1 MYYLRNWNFSFTYI
15 SDSASPDGIMNGIWH
30 RDKRTWYLQV
40 GWYNSKW
47 NIRATVR
54 NFTRWNWRSYR
65 QEMQSLY
72 YGTFQQFYNG
82 NSHALVQISA
92 TYTFGF
98 GKKVKSD
105 NELRVSG
112 SASSGILR

>member
-1 MYYLRNWNFSFTYI
+1 MHSPYY
-15 SDSASPDGIMNGIWH
+15 D
-30 RDKRTWYLQV
+30 
-40 GWYNSKW
+40 
-47 NIRATVR
+47 
-54 NFTRWNWRSYR
+54 
-65 QEMQSLY
+65 
-72 YGTFQQFYNG
+72 TFQQFYNG

-98 GKKVKSD
+98 GKKVKGD